1 MRELL
6 SEFSRIG
13 RVRPVRSCQRVG
25 YVCAGLLVLSGLGHV
40 LVFLVDGGPWEGP
53 VSWRK
58 PIVFGL
64 SFGITLATLTWIV
77 GLLKAPKTVAW
88 AMVGALSVAS
98 VGEVVLISL
107 QRWRGVP
114 SHFNEDTPFDE
125 TVFSLMGSLVSLV
138 VAITVIVTVWSF
150 FRLDAL
156 PALAL
161 AVRAGLALMLVAQ
174 LVGVQMIAVG
184 GNTFGAHGALKLP
197 HAFTLHAVQ
206 VLPLLALALLL
217 AGTVERRALRI
228 VALGA
233 VGYSCLI
240 ASTMV
245 QTYRGR
251 APLDLDAVSVL
262 LAVAGL
268 AVLVTCAVIALR
280 ALAARQHGPARPSAP
295 QQLTG

>member
-6 SEFSRIG
+6 SEVSQIG
-13 RVRPVRSCQRVG
+13 RFRPVTSYLRVG
-25 YVCAGLLVLSGLGHV
+25 YVCAGILVLSGLGHA

-77 GLLKAPKTVAW
+77 GLLKAPRTVAW
-88 AMVGALSVAS
+88 AVVGTLSVAS

-107 QRWRGVP
+107 QKWRGVP
-114 SHFNEDTPFDE
+114 SHFNEDTQFDE

-150 FRLDAL
+150 FRLAA
-156 PALAL
+156 PSALAL
-161 AVRAGLALMLVAQ
+161 AVRAGLVLMLVAQ

-206 VLPLLALALLL
+206 VLPLLALALMV
-217 AGTVERRALRI
+217 AGTVERQALRV
-228 VALGA
+228 VALGT
-233 VGYSCLI
+233 VGYSCLV

-251 APLDLDAVSVL
+251 APLDLGAVPVVL
-262 LAVAGL
+262 ALAGL
-268 AVLVTCAVIALR
+268 AVLVTCAVVALR
-280 ALAARQHGPARPSAP
+280 ALAVRLHGPARPSAP